1 MQRYKFLQNT
11 RYFSKNL
18 FLKIQH
24 LYHPYRCDYLGLDM
38 AIFVPA
44 KKITIT

>member
-11 RYFSKNL
+11 IYFSKNL

-24 LYHPYRCDYLGLDM
+24 LYHPYRCNRLGLYM
-38 AIFVPA
+38 TIFVPA
-44 KKITIT
+44 KKVTVT